1 MKTCTFQFYCISS
14 VYLGEGKNGGGSTHS
29 AATLWA
35 PPAPSG
41 CFWHLPLLRI
51 SQYCKIRKFKVKI
64 SGVWDQDKWCL
75 RSKLQTPWSWFQ
87 TPWSRK
93 WVSTDWRIWSFS
105 SSGVWR
111 GEWCNIRYSTMWGGV
126 FEKAGPNTP
135 KASVKFGSNTT
146 RRSRVVFEPNFTLA
160 WGVFGSQ
167 NNETSPKTTRWT

>member
-1 MKTCTFQFYCISS
+1 MSIYNNKRVGVKFRWDNQLIIRALTDENLHVSILLYFKCILRGRKKWGGEYTFSRHIM
-14 VYLGEGKNGGGSTHS
+14 ST
-29 AATLWA
+29 
-35 PPAPSG
+35 PAPSG

-111 GEWCNIRYSTMWGGV
+111 GEWCNKLKLLTDLWEGV
-126 FEKAGPNTP
+126 NKLRANIFIPGRLLTALSCIHHKY
-135 KASVKFGSNTT
+135 
-146 RRSRVVFEPNFTLA
+146 
-160 WGVFGSQ
+160 
-167 NNETSPKTTRWT
+167 